1 MSALRTSRS
10 MTSGHVVP
18 DDAVITQD
26 GMPLGYL
33 YASWN
38 VEGTPGTEDEGFYDE
53 EAQIWVSPDG
63 GISMGV
69 YTKTRTSGSNCGDCV
84 TDDACA

>member
-10 MTSGHVVP
+10 MTSGHVIP
-18 DDAVITQD
+18 DDAVITEN

-38 VEGTPGTEDEGFYDE
+38 VEASEDTEEGHYDE
-53 EAQIWVSPDG
+53 EAQIWVTPDG

-69 YTKTRTSGSNCGDCV
+69 YTKTRTNGANCGDCT
-84 TDDACA
+84 TDDACQ